1 MSDNNNRW
9 HSWHIHLLI
18 CQSGNKTLTCA
29 IYPFRLSSTIR
40 FHCHDRRV
48 CRSSQKGWLT
58 EACPRA
64 ILELF
69 KNERMEGS
77 PLESISNARIF
88 DILAKSRKH
97 YGKQFE
103 SICKE
108 WKLTRNEMDVLLFL
122 HNNPWFDRA
131 ADIVSLRGIAKSH
144 VSLSVKNLEHRGLLE
159 RRFEPADR
167 RTVHLVL
174 TEQGQAIAGEGC
186 QAQRRFFTA
195 LYDGITEEEFAQWKH
210 TVQKI
215 CGNIDKMEISE

>member
-1 MSDNNNRW
+1 MSSRVFGVLRYKSIAKNQDAPFSR
-9 HSWHIHLLI
+9 
-18 CQSGNKTLTCA
+18 
-29 IYPFRLSSTIR
+29 PFRATENDAQKALQTVSVHIRCLSSR
-40 FHCHDRRV
+40 
-48 CRSSQKGWLT
+48 KGWLT
-58 EACPRA
+58 EENRSA
-64 ILELF
+64 IFILF
-69 KNERMEGS
+69 KSERLEAS

-88 DILAKSRKH
+88 DILAKSQKH
-97 YGKQFE
+97 YGKQLE
-103 SICKE
+103 PICKE

-131 ADIVSLRGIAKSH
+131 ADIVSRRGIAKSH

-174 TEQGQAIAGEGC
+174 TDQGRAIAGEGC

-195 LYDGITEEEFAQWKH
+195 LYAGITEEEFAQWKH